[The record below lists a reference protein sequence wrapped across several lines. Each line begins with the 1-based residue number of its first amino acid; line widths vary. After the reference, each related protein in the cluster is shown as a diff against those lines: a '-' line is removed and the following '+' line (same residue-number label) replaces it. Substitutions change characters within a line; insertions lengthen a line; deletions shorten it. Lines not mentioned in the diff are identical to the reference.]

1 MNLKQ
6 RSDAAFETILLVL
19 AIQPHQIPIALRTI
33 ANSAFEN
40 DKNQI
45 RQESHRKKIESGFTF
60 SRIRNLITKTNTTR
74 LRNSTFSVFFFFAF
88 FLVKRYMIKLQT
100 IY

>member
-19 AIQPHQIPIALRTI
+19 TIQPHQIPIELLTI

-40 DKNQI
+40 GKNQI

-74 LRNSTFSVFFFFAF
+74 LRNSTFSVCFCLLF